1 MWYVKVVYSI
11 ARYDMA
17 SFELNSSKYT
27 TYSDSFLAY
36 SVYIYIYIGI
46 HNMSRIVF
54 GT

>member
-17 SFELNSSKYT
+17 SFDLNNSKYT
-27 TYSDSFLAY
+27 AYSDSFLAY
-36 SVYIYIYIGI
+36 SVYIGI
-46 HNMSRIVF
+46 HNMSRIVV